1 MSVKISEFGKLE
13 DGRTVTAYTI
23 FNKAGASCTF
33 LNYGG
38 YVQSVTV
45 PDKNGKLTDV
55 TLAYDS
61 VAPYEENPNYF
72 GAFIGRNA
80 NRIEN
85 GTFTLGGKTYTLPK
99 NDAGFNNHHSGPE
112 GFERRIFDVTCEE
125 DGNEVRMEL
134 TSPDGD
140 EGFPGNMKVCLT
152 YTFSDDCALTYHITA
167 VSDADTVA
175 NMTNHSYWN
184 LNGHDQGSILD
195 HTMIIHADEFT
206 ELGAHGIPT
215 GKYVSVEGTPFDFRE
230 EKAVGR
236 DIGKDDAQLVSAGGY
251 DHNLIFHKP
260 SGEFRQFAVAKSS
273 KTGITLTALTT
284 EPAVQ
289 LYTGN
294 LVNAKGKGG
303 VPYGAF
309 SGFALEAQHYPCSP
323 NFPEFPST
331 VLKKGDT
338 YCQRTAYRFSV
349 E

>member
-99 NDAGFNNHHSGPE
+99 NDAGFNNHHSGPD

-125 DGNEVRMEL
+125 DGNDK
-134 TSPDGD
+134 S
-140 EGFPGNMKVCLT
+140 
-152 YTFSDDCALTYHITA
+152 
-167 VSDADTVA
+167 
-175 NMTNHSYWN
+175 
-184 LNGHDQGSILD
+184 
-195 HTMIIHADEFT
+195 
-206 ELGAHGIPT
+206 
-215 GKYVSVEGTPFDFRE
+215 
-230 EKAVGR
+230 GR
-236 DIGKDDAQLVSAGGY
+236 RRK
-251 DHNLIFHKP
+251 
-260 SGEFRQFAVAKSS
+260 
-273 KTGITLTALTT
+273 
-284 EPAVQ
+284 
-289 LYTGN
+289 
-294 LVNAKGKGG
+294 
-303 VPYGAF
+303 
-309 SGFALEAQHYPCSP
+309 
-323 NFPEFPST
+323 
-331 VLKKGDT
+331 
-338 YCQRTAYRFSV
+338 
-349 E
+349 

>member
-99 NDAGFNNHHSGPE
+99 NDAGFNNHHSGPD

-152 YTFSDDCALTYHITA
+152 YTFSDDCALTYHISA

-251 DHNLIFHKP
+251 DHNFVIRGSGMREATVLIGDV
-260 SGEFRQFAVAKSS
+260 SGIVMTQITDQPGVQVYTGNYITGPNGKGGAVYGP
-273 KTGITLTALTT
+273 KTGI
-284 EPAVQ
+284 
-289 LYTGN
+289 
-294 LVNAKGKGG
+294 
-303 VPYGAF
+303 
-309 SGFALEAQHYPCSP
+309 ALESQHVP
-323 NFPEFPST
+323 NAINNPAFESV
-331 VLKKGDT
+331 VLKAGEKYDT
-338 YCQRTAYRFSV
+338 TTTYKFSV
-349 E
+349 R